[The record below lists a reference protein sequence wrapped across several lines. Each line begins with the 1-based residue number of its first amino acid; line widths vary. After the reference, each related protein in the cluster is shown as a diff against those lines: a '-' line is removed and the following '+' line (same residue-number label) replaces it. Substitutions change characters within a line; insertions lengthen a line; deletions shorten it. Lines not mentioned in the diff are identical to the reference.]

1 MTLDDIAWRARKP
14 WTLALATAL
23 IAAAPNLGAQV
34 YKWVDERG
42 VVNYGNNP
50 PAETRGGKRPAR
62 VEDNLSIYTPDEPL
76 LEATRRERQRSAQ
89 RLPGGSSASQPLARP
104 GVPTQT
110 VAPRAADAPCVSGL
124 EPSCAGYA
132 TYGPPVVYGDGRNP
146 PRLNQPE
153 LPPGTIAGSVNSG
166 TGYTPG
172 LSTQPPPVSGETGRR
187 LTPSASFTL
196 KDIDERGR
204 GRR

>member
-1 MTLDDIAWRARKP
+1 MRLDAIARPLLKP
-14 WTLALATAL
+14 PLLALAAAL
-23 IAAAPNLGAQV
+23 IAAAPSSSAQV

-50 PAETRGGKRPAR
+50 PNEVRGSKRATR
-62 VEDNLSIYTPDEPL
+62 VEDNLSVYTPDEPL
-76 LEATRRERQRSAQ
+76 LDATKRGRERSAQ
-89 RLPGGSSASQPLARP
+89 PAPAGGSVPQTLARP
-104 GVPTQT
+104 AAPATAVPP
-110 VAPRAADAPCVSGL
+110 AMANAPCVSGF
-124 EPSCAGYA
+124 EPSCTGSVY
-132 TYGPPVVYGDGRNP
+132 YGAPVVQGHGHG

-153 LPPGTIAGSVNSG
+153 LPPGAIAGNVNSG
-166 TGYTPG
+166 SGYTPG
-172 LSTQPPPVSGETGRR
+172 LSTQPPPVSETTGRR